1 MRTPSIIGINDTPAL
16 DDVDEREN
24 SACDEEE
31 FGSEDADG
39 NQPQI
44 SESKERKPRNKK
56 VPHLYSALNIQ

>member
-44 SESKERKPRNKK
+44 SESKE
-56 VPHLYSALNIQ
+56 